1 VAIPSPLAL
10 ATRNPGKIREIQR
23 ICSDWNV
30 EWVTDDGSWPE
41 VAETG
46 STYLENAVAKARAIG
61 EVTGLPALAD
71 DSGIEVD
78 ALGGEPGV
86 SSAVYAGEKAGDE
99 DNLRLLIERVAAYAP
114 DARSARYRC
123 IAVCAF
129 PDGATVWTEGTCE
142 GSLVQEPRGTEGF
155 GYDPIFVP
163 AGEERTVAELGNE
176 WKAENS
182 HRARAAR
189 DLLRAMRGQAPP
201 ASSQTPAGRSGTS

>member
-23 ICSDWNV
+23 ICSGWSV

-46 STYLENAVAKARAIG
+46 STYLENAVVKARAIG

-99 DNLRLLIERVAAYAP
+99 DNLRLLIERVAAYAS

-142 GSLVQEPRGTEGF
+142 GSLVLEPRGTEGF

-163 AGEERTVAELGNE
+163 RGESRTMAELT
-176 WKAENS
+176 AEEKDAVS
-182 HRARAAR
+182 HRGRAF
-189 DLLRAMRGQAPP
+189 RALGEAFRE
-201 ASSQTPAGRSGTS
+201 